1 MNRSKCNQCGLV
13 NAATDEQ
20 CRRCGALLLATTEEA
35 ELQLEP
41 DVEETDEPVK
51 KRSIRQRNLWIAGT
65 TVAILVMLYV
75 SLIVSSNGLNS
86 EQQAE
91 VQKAID
97 VLDQKGFGSEVF
109 VLRHLVSYRA
119 TDNWWN
125 SYVGHRDAYAAT
137 NFPFEV
143 VTLYPEFF
151 ELSTDDNER
160 AAMLLHEAYHLFG
173 HGEEAALEGVWRDKQ
188 RLDWTAEKY
197 GRSRVWNATRQL
209 TISGV
214 PKFFQCGADGHSDCF
229 Q

>member
-1 MNRSKCNQCGLV
+1 MTKNKCGKCGLV
-13 NAATDEQ
+13 NVGTDET
-20 CRRCGALLLATTEEA
+20 CRRCGALLATNDEVQTQA
-35 ELQLEP
+35 ESE
-41 DVEETDEPVK
+41 VGEKVK
-51 KRSIRQRNLWIAGT
+51 KRGLGRRLLWIAGMT
-65 TVAILVMLYV
+65 LVILLVLYV
-75 SLIVSSNGLNS
+75 SLLVTSDDLKSDDH
-86 EQQAE
+86 AA

-125 SYVGHRDAYAAT
+125 LYVGHRDAYAAT

-160 AAMLLHEAYHLFG
+160 AAMLLHESYHLFG

-197 GRSRVWNATRQL
+197 GQTRVWNATRQL